1 MVLACGLLPLVEREK
16 GLLGHVDLA
25 AHLADVGHIA
35 ALQFL
40 RHVLE
45 RADIGGDVLALGA
58 VAAGG
63 GGDEFAALVAQR
75 HREPVDL
82 RLGGEIDLVVIGK
95 LQKAPDAADEIEHV
109 FFGKRVVERQHRH
122 RMADFLESPR
132 RRRADLLR
140 RRVARDEFGKSRL
153 DGVEALAQR
162 IVFGV
167 GDLRRV
173 VLIIGLVVPLD
184 LERQPL
190 VLDLGLGLGEGGEI
204 GRGFWFCCPGHGH

>member
-25 AHLADVGHIA
+25 AHLADIRHIA

-63 GGDEFAALVAQR
+63 GGDEFALLVTQR
-75 HREPVDL
+75 HRKPVDL
-82 RLGGEIDLVVIGK
+82 RLGAEVDLVVVGK
-95 LQKAPDAADEIEHV
+95 LEEAADAADEVEHV
-109 FFGKRVVERQHRH
+109 LLGKGVVERQHRH
-122 RMADFLESPR
+122 RVPDLPEFPR

-140 RRVARDEFGKSRL
+140 RRFAADELRKSGL

-162 IVFGV
+162 VVFGV
-167 GDLRRV
+167 RNFRRV
-173 VLIIGLVVPLD
+173 FLVVSLVVALD
-184 LERQPL
+184 LERQPF
-190 VLDLGLGLGEGGEI
+190 VLDLGLGLGEIGDVGE
-204 GRGFWFCCPGHGH
+204 GLCF